1 MANLLPSGKHL
12 SKANSNK
19 VDLGLN
25 DHLKRQAI
33 KALIPVVKENMPVV
47 EKGVTTFLES
57 IPLREGEEYAGII
70 LYQTPGSQAEAN
82 LTLVVFDYENRVT
95 RQIKTISLGDFMEL
109 MLSDDINSLLK

>member
-1 MANLLPSGKHL
+1 MVKDNLPLVEEGIDNLL
-12 SKANSNK
+12 NT
-19 VDLGLN
+19 V
-25 DHLKRQAI
+25 Q
-33 KALIPVVKENMPVV
+33 
-47 EKGVTTFLES
+47 LE
-57 IPLREGEEYAGII
+57 EGEEYAGII

>member
-1 MANLLPSGKHL
+1 M
-12 SKANSNK
+12 
-19 VDLGLN
+19 GLN

-109 MLSDDINSLLK
+109 MLSDNINSLLK